1 MKLLYVATLS
11 FIYLLFF
18 SITGISESKA
28 SPIKVVVID
37 AGHGGHDP
45 GAIGITGV
53 KEKDIVLKLA
63 LQLGNLI
70 EKKHPEIKVIYT
82 RKTDVFVELDKRT
95 KIANDNHAD
104 LFISIHC
111 NAVDKNSG
119 VHGAETF
126 VMGLDK
132 SNANLAIAQKENAA
146 ILKEQNHEANY
157 GGFDP
162 SSPEAYIMFALYQN
176 KYLDESIKLAA
187 AIQSGF
193 KTICK
198 RQDRGVKQAPFLV
211 LWRSAMPSVLV
222 EAGFLSNKEEE
233 TYLASAKGQTELA
246 TAMYNGF
253 AKIADKKTIEVDFS
267 GVDTTTKTIK
277 IEPEVKP
284 NPNVNNA
291 QTDKVYKV
299 QFMTMPL
306 KLDKNDTKLKGLPDV
321 EIVAVGN
328 DYRYTTGKCTTQA
341 QASELLKKTKE
352 VGFNDAFIITV
363 FEAKTETKTE
373 EKPEVKQETKPVTPE
388 KPIIETPKETKPI
401 VVETSSS
408 KVVYKIQ
415 FMAHPQK
422 LEANSPKLKGL
433 PDIGIEPYE
442 NTFRYTSGKYN
453 AYSQAKEALINVKEK
468 FKDAFIVCYNSEG
481 KRITLKEA
489 QSLENKK

>member
-18 SITGISESKA
+18 SITGISKVEA

-37 AGHGGHDP
+37 AGHGGKDP

-53 KEKDIVLKLA
+53 KEKDVVLKLA

-70 EKKHPEIKVIYT
+70 EKNHPEIKVVYT
-82 RKTDVFVELDKRT
+82 RKTDVFVELYQRAQ
-95 KIANDNHAD
+95 IANDNKAD

-119 VHGAETF
+119 VNGAETF

-132 SNANLAIAQKENAA
+132 NDANLAIAQKENAA

-162 SSPEAYIMFALYQN
+162 SSPESYIIFSMLQY
-176 KYLDESIKLAA
+176 KYLDESTKLAA
-187 AIQSGF
+187 AIQTGF
-193 KTICK
+193 KTICE
-198 RQDRGVKQAPFLV
+198 RQDRGVKQAAFLV
-211 LWRSAMPSVLV
+211 LWRTAMPSVLV

-233 TYLASAKGQTELA
+233 TYLASAKGQAELA

-253 AKIADKKTIEVDFS
+253 AKMADKKAIEVDFT
-267 GVDTTTKTIK
+267 GVDTTTKPAK
-277 IEPEVKP
+277 VEPEVKP
-284 NPNVNNA
+284 NTNVNNA
-291 QTDKVYKV
+291 QTDKIYKV
-299 QFMTMPL
+299 QFMTTPL
-306 KLDKNDTKLKGLPDV
+306 KLDKNDPKLKRLPDV

-328 DYRYTTGKCTTQA
+328 DYRYTTGKCTTQV

-352 VGFNDAFIITV
+352 VGFKDAFIVTV
-363 FEAKTETKTE
+363 FEAKM
-373 EKPEVKQETKPVTPE
+373 ETKPLIPE
-388 KPIIETPKETKPI
+388 KTIVETPKETKP
-401 VVETSSS
+401 VVEISSS
-408 KVVYKIQ
+408 KIVYKIQ
-415 FMAHPQK
+415 FMAYPQK
-422 LEANSPKLKGL
+422 LETNNPQLKEL

-453 AYSQAKEALINVKEK
+453 TYSQAKEALINVKEK

-489 QSLENKK
+489 QELESKK

>member
-1 MKLLYVATLS
+1 MKLSYVATLS

-18 SITGISESKA
+18 SITGISKMEA

-37 AGHGGHDP
+37 AGHGGKDP

-53 KEKDIVLKLA
+53 KEKDVVLKLA

-70 EKKHPEIKVIYT
+70 EKNHPEIKVVYT
-82 RKTDVFVELDKRT
+82 RKTDVFVELHQRT
-95 KIANDNHAD
+95 QIANDNNAD

-126 VMGLDK
+126 VMNLDK
-132 SNANLAIAQKENAA
+132 SDANLAIAQKENAA

-162 SSPEAYIMFALYQN
+162 SSPESYIIFSLYQN

-193 KTICK
+193 KTMCK
-198 RQDRGVKQAPFLV
+198 RQDRGVKQAAFLV

-222 EAGFLSNKEEE
+222 EVGFLSNKEEE
-233 TYLASAKGQTELA
+233 MYLSSAKGQTELA

-253 AKIADKKTIEVDFS
+253 AKMADKKTIEVDFS
-267 GVDTTTKTIK
+267 GVDTTTKPAK

-291 QTDKVYKV
+291 QTDKIYKV
-299 QFMTMPL
+299 QFMTTPL
-306 KLDKNDTKLKGLPDV
+306 KLDKNDPKLKGLPDV
-321 EIVAVGN
+321 EIIAAGN
-328 DYRYTTGKCTTQA
+328 DYRYTTGKCTTQV

-352 VGFNDAFIITV
+352 VGFKDAFIVTV
-363 FEAKTETKTE
+363 FEAKTETKPKT
-373 EKPEVKQETKPVTPE
+373 KPEIKQETKPATPE
-388 KPIIETPKETKPI
+388 KPIVETPKETKP

-408 KVVYKIQ
+408 EVIYKIQ
-415 FMAHPQK
+415 FMAYPQK
-422 LEANSPKLKGL
+422 LEVNNPKLKGL

-453 AYSQAKEALINVKEK
+453 TYSQAKEALINVKEK